1 MFLFFFSYL
10 PFYYSLFLLV
20 QYLPTTLTFY
30 TGRFPRLPFS
40 SLYYIIN
47 NRHPILPTMTIHDLA
62 FNQDFTCLLM
72 STDECHKIFNCDPFG
87 EFYLA
92 GKDTDNGATAFLRM
106 LFSTSLTIMVPDG
119 GAETGK
125 RVLKVFNLKQNLKIC
140 ELTFPL
146 NIVDLMLNRKRMI
159 VFLEVGQIYIYDL
172 SSIRLIKV
180 LEINS
185 FIKKHEDDDLTVVAD
200 LSPDDNSY
208 LVLPLLAINEQ
219 TDLFN
224 TECVAGTSQPDTPV
238 LKPSDSRIVSSLD
251 ELIEFTQKN
260 KQSSLAKQETI
271 TLEDLQKDS
280 PGWILVYD
288 TINLRPRLIYKAH
301 DAGIAKVAISNTSGE
316 IATASTKGTIIRVCH
331 LNFELL
337 DHFKKLKISHV
348 TNLRRGHNL
357 STINALK
364 FNVDS
369 TILGCSSE
377 SNTIHFFQVD
387 ADSSANADDEEEAY
401 SSDEDAKSGR
411 SSQEDLN
418 ENLASL
424 LVLKRPDESPV
435 KEAEHSNSYFSA
447 FRRSSKILN
456 NLYTKLIMKKLPYR
470 DYLDNLLWTKPR
482 RSFAYIKLPE
492 QSTQSRKKYVEIG
505 FSGSG
510 SLMLASYITGTFY
523 HYQLPKPHGGEERE
537 KCVLLSQNSLLE

>member
-1 MFLFFFSYL
+1 ML
-10 PFYYSLFLLV
+10 
-20 QYLPTTLTFY
+20 
-30 TGRFPRLPFS
+30 
-40 SLYYIIN
+40 
-47 NRHPILPTMTIHDLA
+47 IHDLA

-92 GKDTDNGATAFLRM
+92 AKDTEISATAFLRM
-106 LFSTSLTIMVPDG
+106 LFSTSLTIIVPEG
-119 GAETGK
+119 GPSVGK

-146 NIVDLMLNRKRMI
+146 DIVDLMLNRKRLI

-185 FIKKHEDDDLTVVAD
+185 FLKKHDEENQGVVAD

-208 LVLPLLAINEQ
+208 LVLPLLVVNEQ

-224 TECVAGTSQPDTPV
+224 TVSASGASQPATPMSN
-238 LKPSDSRIVSSLD
+238 PSEPHLVNSLG
-251 ELIEFTQKN
+251 ELIEFTHKN
-260 KQSSLAKQETI
+260 QHSTLAKRESI

-280 PGWILVYD
+280 LGWILVYD

-301 DAGIAKVAISNTSGE
+301 DSGIAKVAISNNSGD

-331 LNFELL
+331 LNSELL
-337 DHFKKLKISHV
+337 RDFKKLKISHV

-357 STINALK
+357 TTINALK
-364 FNVDS
+364 FNIDS
-369 TILGCSSE
+369 SILGCSSE
-377 SNTIHFFQVD
+377 SNTIHFFLINCET
-387 ADSSANADDEEEAY
+387 SSGAEDVEDPY
-401 SSDEDAKSGR
+401 SSDEENRSVQ
-411 SSQEDLN
+411 SSQDDLN

-424 LVLKRPDESPV
+424 LVLKRPEESPA
-435 KEAEHSNSYFSA
+435 KETGHSQSYLSA
-447 FRRSSKILN
+447 FRRSSILN
-456 NLYTKLIMKKLPYR
+456 NQYTKLIMKKLPYK

-482 RSFAYIKLPE
+482 RSFAYIRLPE
-492 QSTQSRKKYVEIG
+492 QLSGQSQRKNVEIG

-537 KCVLLSQNSLLE
+537 KCILLSKSSLLE